1 MEQMKVVDCKAASS
15 YIALLFVCCAI
26 SFGSYSASYM
36 RLPVVPLYAR
46 TLNITTA
53 QIGIINSAFFLMAG
67 LLSLPSGML
76 SDRVGCKRVSAFG
89 LVMLMLSSFLLCFSK
104 TFSQLT
110 FIYLLF
116 GVGIAAFGPTMM
128 SYVADISPPTHLGR
142 SYGWYTTALFGG
154 MSVGPAIGGIVAQE
168 FGFIRV
174 FLISGILIFVNFWIL
189 VLFFPSSSSLDNR
202 QRKAVVVKT
211 LFKNRALIACWL
223 TALGGCFG
231 LGMFITFIP
240 LHAQNQGL
248 SVGQI
253 GLIFSAQAI
262 SNALSRIPF
271 GYLSDRIGRRSLLV
285 VIGFM
290 GVAAAMSGFGIS
302 QTIGHFILFAVM
314 VGAGFGLAFTSVG
327 ALIAEVVP
335 SEARG
340 FAMGGYN
347 TCIYFGMMLSS
358 AIMGTVSQTIGFKK
372 AFFIVSSE
380 VLLLVGVFYFLIRD
394 FKKKYIT
401 PNGVH
406 ITS

>member
-1 MEQMKVVDCKAASS
+1 MKEMKVVDGKAETS
-15 YIALLFVCCAI
+15 YKTLLFVCCAI

-46 TLNITTA
+46 SLDIPTA
-53 QIGIINSAFFLMAG
+53 QIGVINSAFFLMAG

-76 SDRVGCKRVSAFG
+76 SDRVGCKRVAAFG
-89 LVMLMLSSFLLCFSK
+89 LVMLTLSSFLLCFSE

-110 FIYLLF
+110 FVYLLF

-154 MSVGPAIGGIVAQE
+154 MSVGPAIGGFVAQE
-168 FGFIRV
+168 FGFLRV
-174 FLISGILIFVNFWIL
+174 FFISGIFIFLNFWAL
-189 VLFFPSSSSLDNR
+189 VIFFPSSPSADKR
-202 QRKAVVVKT
+202 QKKAVVVKM
-211 LFKNRALIACWL
+211 LFKNRTLIACWL
-223 TALGGCFG
+223 TAIGGCFG

-248 SVGQI
+248 NVGEI
-253 GLIFSAQAI
+253 GLVFSAQAI

-285 VIGFM
+285 IIGFI
-290 GVAAAMSGFGIS
+290 GVAAAMAGFGIS
-302 QTIGHFILFAVM
+302 ATIWHFIMFAVA
-314 VGAGFGLAFTSVG
+314 VGVGMGLAFTSVG

-347 TCIYFGMMLSS
+347 TCIYLGMMLN
-358 AIMGTVSQTIGFKK
+358 AAFMGTVIQAVGFRY
-372 AFFIVSSE
+372 AFFIVASE
-380 VLLLVGVFYFLIRD
+380 ILFFISVFYFLIKD
-394 FKKKYIT
+394 FKKL
-401 PNGVH
+401 NV
-406 ITS
+406 